1 MLTLARTLRLL
12 ALILWL
18 GGILFFGAVLAPTS
32 FRVLPSSQLA
42 GLVVGASL
50 HSLHAIG
57 LWCGVAII
65 LALRLLKQHAYK
77 VYAQIGLAVA
87 MMVLTY
93 ASNVFILIPME
104 HDRAAAS
111 GYITALMPD
120 SPLRRDFDAR
130 HAWSTRVEGA
140 VLLAGLALTILI
152 AAEPAGEK
160 RS

>member
-12 ALILWL
+12 AIILWL
-18 GGILFFGAVLAPTS
+18 GGILFFGAVLAPTA
-32 FRVLPSSQLA
+32 FRVLPSSQQA

-50 HSLHAIG
+50 HTLHAIG

-77 VYAQIGLAVA
+77 VYAQIGLAIV
-87 MMVLTY
+87 MMALTY
-93 ASNVFILIPME
+93 ASNIFILIPME
-104 HDRAAAS
+104 HDRAAAA
-111 GYITALMPD
+111 GYISALMPD

-152 AAEPAGEK
+152 AAEPSGRKE
-160 RS
+160 S